1 MTPELKLRG
10 FSLSLN
16 TRRMNIICKTLFD
29 CTCTGVTGHFR
40 SSQVP
45 YPDRTGRLIHT
56 VADWNRARNQHRNWE
71 TIMQM
76 ISLRAQPT
84 VVTEPTCTDGV
95 WSFEFS
101 VETPGVYSTNNNVD
115 NLDGLLN
122 ECDGIPMIVGLDEAD
137 SIESSLTINGSK
149 QNLWFETI
157 NK

>member
-10 FSLSLN
+10 FSLALN
-16 TRRMNIICKTLFD
+16 THRMNIICKTLFD

-84 VVTEPTCTDGV
+84 VIKEPECADGV

-101 VETPGVYSTNNNVD
+101 VETPGVYSINADVT

-137 SIESSLTINGSK
+137 SIDPSLTVNGPK